1 MFLWATMWIAIHIM
15 SDEPMKTIQIT
26 IDEALLDEVDS
37 LTATLQTTRSAFIRS
52 ALQLALRQHAVRQQ
66 EARHAEGYARF
77 LVQPG
82 EFDGWEAEQ
91 SWGER

>member
-1 MFLWATMWIAIHIM
+1 
-15 SDEPMKTIQIT
+15 MKTIQMT

-66 EARHAEGYARF
+66 EARHAEGYAR
-77 LVQPG
+77 LPVQPG